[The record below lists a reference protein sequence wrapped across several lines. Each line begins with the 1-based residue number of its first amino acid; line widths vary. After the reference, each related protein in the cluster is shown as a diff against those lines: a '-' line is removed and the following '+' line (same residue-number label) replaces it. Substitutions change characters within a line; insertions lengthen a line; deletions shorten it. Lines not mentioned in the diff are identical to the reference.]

1 MSEKKFKVG
10 YVAIVGQPNVGKSTL
25 LNNLLDFKVA
35 AVTRK
40 PQTTRHQI
48 RGILNGE
55 DHQIIFFDTPGL
67 LEPKYKLQEA
77 MRQAAFRSLKDA
89 DLVLFM
95 VAAAREPH
103 EFDTKLLNETRSASF
118 RDLKA
123 AWFGALQMYL
133 TVSWPSRI

>member
-1 MSEKKFKVG
+1 MSKKNIKVG

-103 EFDTKLLNETRSASF
+103 EFDTKLLNEIHDFNSSIILVLNKMDIISRTRFF
-118 RDLKA
+118 R
-123 AWFGALQMYL
+123 
-133 TVSWPSRI
+133 